1 MQKKST
7 RNALMILCLFIL
19 LFSSDLYAVKMPS
32 KIPEI
37 KILVAQYSSN
47 SLEFVMPEGGTWSL
61 GNADH
66 GEILPGVTYTITGK
80 LLTPA
85 QRKYHLM
92 VATVDI
98 MDDGRLVDI
107 TEKYQKMGYRTHNIC
122 VGEMPRYAGMP
133 DNRVIHIGID
143 CFNDKEKAEKKK
155 AELALKQVKTW
166 IYIENIIN
174 SSGSITLSGNKQNFT
189 GSIGGSE
196 GYTLRS
202 KKGTILKNVEHS
214 KGYSWHGFENRTYF
228 GDLKVNFGFDDC
240 IDCVETTNLESL
252 LVGVVPSEISSKAPK
267 AAMEAQAVAARGE
280 ILSKKGLRHVNS
292 GYDFCSEQHCQVY
305 KGFQKISPTIAEKI
319 KDTVGEILMMKDAN
333 KILDAVYS
341 SNCGGHSS
349 ANQNIWIGFP
359 NPHLQGVSDEKK
371 QTKRDL
377 TNEAE
382 VKKYITNP
390 PVSWCGIKGYEGASK
405 YRWDKSISKDE
416 WKKIENKL
424 EIGKIKKVE
433 VIKRDVSGR
442 IFEMKLS
449 GDKESKVI
457 INELEIRQLFGG
469 LRSSCFI
476 ADYKKDKNGYI
487 ISAELKGAGFGHGV
501 GMCQT
506 GAQSMAGA
514 GNLYNDILRH
524 YFPGARIVKLY

>member
-1 MQKKST
+1 MRT
-7 RNALMILCLFIL
+7 NNYLFATLLLCFFSFQITDKLF
-19 LFSSDLYAVKMPS
+19 AKA
-32 KIPEI
+32 PEI
-37 KILVAQYSSN
+37 KILVAQYEN
-47 SLEFVMPEGGTWSL
+47 SLEFMMPEGGTWHL

-66 GEILPGVTYTITGK
+66 GEILPGVTYKISGK
-80 LLTPA
+80 LHSES

-98 MDDGRLVDI
+98 MDDGSLMDI
-107 TEKYQKMGYRTHNIC
+107 TEKYQKMGYKTHNIC
-122 VGEMPRYAGMP
+122 VGEMPRYSGMP

-143 CFNDKEKAEKKK
+143 CYNDKDKAEAKKL
-155 AELALKQVKTW
+155 ELASKQIKTW

-174 SSGSITLSGNKQNFT
+174 SVGALNLSDNKQSYT
-189 GSIGGSE
+189 GSIGRSE

-202 KKGTILKNVEHS
+202 KKGTILKKVEHS
-214 KGYSWHGFENRTYF
+214 KGYSWHGFENRTYL
-228 GDLKVNFGFDDC
+228 GDLNINFGFDNC
-240 IDCVETTNLESL
+240 LDCVETTNLEDL

-267 AAMEAQAVAARGE
+267 AAMEAQAIAARGE

-292 GYDFCSEQHCQVY
+292 GYDYCAEQHCQVY
-305 KGFQKISPTIAEKI
+305 KGFQKISSDISEKI
-319 KDTVGEILMMKDAN
+319 KDTIGQILMMKDYN

-371 QTKRDL
+371 PVVRDL
-377 TNEAE
+377 TKENE
-382 VKKYITNP
+382 VIKYITKP
-390 PVSWCGIKGYEGASK
+390 PVSWCGIEGYEGASK
-405 YRWDKSISKDE
+405 YRWDKKITKDE

-424 EIGKIKKVE
+424 DIGKLKKIE
-433 VIKRDVSGR
+433 IIKRDVSGR
-442 IFEMKLS
+442 IFEMKFT
-449 GDKESKVI
+449 GAKGSKVI

-469 LRSSCFI
+469 LRSSCFYAI
-476 ADYKKDKNGYI
+476 YLKDKNGYLVG
-487 ISAELKGAGFGHGV
+487 ADLKGAGFGHGV

-514 GNLYNDILRH
+514 GYPYNDILKH
-524 YFPGARIVKLY
+524 YFPGARLIKIY